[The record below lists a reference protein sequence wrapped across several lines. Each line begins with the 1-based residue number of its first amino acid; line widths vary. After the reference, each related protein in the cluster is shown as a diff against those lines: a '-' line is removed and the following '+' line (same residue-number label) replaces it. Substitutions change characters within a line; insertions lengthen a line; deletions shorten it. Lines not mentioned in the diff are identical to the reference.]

1 MEIFHFF
8 MSLLK
13 IITYGNPTLRK
24 KAKPVQK
31 IDPAL
36 RKLAE
41 EMIETMHEAEGIGL
55 AAPQVGKSV
64 SLFVVDISP
73 IEESAKPIIFLNNE
87 ILEADGSIPYKEGC
101 LSIPGISAEVTRPDS
116 IKIRYMDI
124 NGKTHEGKAD
134 GLLARVIQHE
144 TDHVN
149 GKLFIDYLDDDALK
163 EFNPILKKLEAKN
176 KKLLAK
182 KS

>member
-1 MEIFHFF
+1 

-13 IITYGNPTLRK
+13 IITYGNPILRK
-24 KAKPVQK
+24 KAKPIQK
-31 IDPAL
+31 IDLAL
-36 RKLAE
+36 RKLSQD
-41 EMIETMHEAEGIGL
+41 MIETMHEAEGIGL

-73 IEESAKPIIFLNNE
+73 LVDGAKPMAFLNIE
-87 ILEADGSIPYKEGC
+87 IFDSEGSVPYNEGC
-101 LSIPGISAEVTRPDS
+101 LSIPKVTAEVRRPEK
-116 IKIRYMDI
+116 IKIRYMDMS
-124 NGKTHEGKAD
+124 GKKHQGTAD

-149 GKLFIDYLDDDALK
+149 GKLFVDHLDEKTLE
-163 EFNPILKKLEAKN
+163 EFLPVLNKLEAKN
-176 KKLLAK
+176 KKILAK